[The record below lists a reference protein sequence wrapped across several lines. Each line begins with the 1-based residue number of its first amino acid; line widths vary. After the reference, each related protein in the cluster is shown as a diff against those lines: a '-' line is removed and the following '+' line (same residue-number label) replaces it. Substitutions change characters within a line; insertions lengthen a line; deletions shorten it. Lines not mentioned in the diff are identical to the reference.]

1 VELPR
6 AVGLTGA
13 LLGILP
19 AAEATPNAVELVR
32 QLDRHRQAVA
42 DLSARFTQT
51 YVSGSIGREVVE
63 RGVVFLKRPGRMLWK
78 YQRPEEKTFV
88 ADGKSFYFYIPA
100 ERQVIV
106 RDQAGQR
113 GIPALLLSEEAS
125 LLTQFEAALED
136 APAGVRRLRL
146 TPKKAD
152 PDVESVLLD
161 VDAGYRVRTVRI
173 HDAQGNQSRF
183 DFSEIK
189 ENVGLQDRL
198 FRFEIPKGVEV
209 ISG

>member
-1 VELPR
+1 MELLKV
-6 AVGLTGA
+6 VGLTSA

-19 AAEATPNAVELVR
+19 LPEAPPSATELVR
-32 QLDRHRQAVA
+32 QLDRHRQAVL

-106 RDQAGQR
+106 RAQAGER
-113 GIPALLLSEEAS
+113 GIPAVLLSEEAS
-125 LLTQFEAALED
+125 LLEQFQAALEE
-136 APAGVRRLRL
+136 APPGVKRLRL

-183 DFSEIK
+183 DFHEIK